1 MNVRVAR
8 NVPVSGGHAMPEED
22 EKPNIGVIEFVGESE
37 VEIDALCESLKRC
50 YDPEIP
56 ANVVD
61 LGLIYA
67 LRIEGAKVDVT
78 MTLTAIGCP
87 VAGEVMAQIQDEV
100 CQTPN
105 VESCTVNLTFDPPWT
120 PEKMNETAK
129 WDIGWV

>member
-1 MNVRVAR
+1 
-8 NVPVSGGHAMPEED
+8 MPEED
-22 EKPNIGVIEFVGESE
+22 EKPNIGTIEIIGETD
-37 VEIDALCESLKRC
+37 VDVDAVCESLKRC

-61 LGLIYA
+61 LGLIYT
-67 LRIEGAKVDVT
+67 LRLEGAKVDVT

-129 WDIGWV
+129 WDIGWQ

>member
-1 MNVRVAR
+1 
-8 NVPVSGGHAMPEED
+8 MPEED
-22 EKPNIGVIEFVGESE
+22 EKPNIGTIEIVGETD
-37 VEIDALCESLKRC
+37 VDIDAVCEALKRC

-56 ANVVD
+56 ANIVD
-61 LGLIYA
+61 LGLIYT
-67 LRIEGAKVDVT
+67 LRVEGPKVDVT

-87 VAGEVMAQIQDEV
+87 VAGEVMAQVQDEV

-129 WDIGWV
+129 WDIGWA